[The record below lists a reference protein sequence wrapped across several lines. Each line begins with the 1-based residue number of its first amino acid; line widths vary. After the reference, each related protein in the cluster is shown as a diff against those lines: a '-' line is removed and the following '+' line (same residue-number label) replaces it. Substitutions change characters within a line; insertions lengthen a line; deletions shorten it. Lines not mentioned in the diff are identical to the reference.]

1 MLFLRR
7 LALNMRMAAVCAVTG
22 IAVLSGC
29 ASTGAPGDPLESLNR
44 GIYTFNDGLDTVL
57 VKPAAEIYQGVVPPV
72 ARTGVSNV
80 FSNLNDVIVALNN
93 LLQGKFAAGI
103 SDIGRVLLNTTA
115 GLFGLFDIATVAGL
129 EKHDEDFGQ
138 TLGYWGIG
146 NGPYLVLPLLGPS
159 TLRDTVGR
167 VADYKTD
174 PVTYID
180 PTSDRN
186 AAQGLRVVSR
196 RAELLN
202 ASRLLDVAAIDEY
215 AFVRDAYL
223 QRRRNLIYDGN
234 PPRERFDANHAPQDE
249 GRTAARGVNLRTD
262 TPPTVSG
269 PTLLWSGTMPT
280 PAEEELR
287 LRKAPDPVAALT
299 GTDHATAPATA
310 GPPVVRVWLS
320 RPR

>member
-1 MLFLRR
+1 MRYLRH
-7 LALNMRMAAVCAVTG
+7 LAHPVRTVVICAMTG
-22 IAVLSGC
+22 IALLGGC
-29 ASTGAPGDPLESLNR
+29 ASTGTPSDPLESLNR

-80 FSNLNDVIVALNN
+80 FSNLNDVVVALNN
-93 LLQGKFAAGI
+93 ILQGKFAAGI

-138 TLGYWGIG
+138 TLGYWGVG
-146 NGPYLVLPLLGPS
+146 DGAYLVLPFLGPS
-159 TLRDTVGR
+159 TVRDAAGR

-180 PTSDRN
+180 PNRDRN
-186 AAQGLRVVSR
+186 AAQGLRIVSR

-202 ASRLLDVAAIDEY
+202 ASKLLGVAAIDEY

-234 PPRERFDANHAPQDE
+234 PPRERFDAENTTPATEPSV
-249 GRTAARGVNLRTD
+249 RGVNRQPAATPD
-262 TPPTVSG
+262 TRPVSG
-269 PTLLWSGTMPT
+269 ITASEP
-280 PAEEELR
+280 PA
-287 LRKAPDPVAALT
+287 PVAQRES
-299 GTDHATAPATA
+299 DPAGLSSVRDA
-310 GPPVVRVWLS
+310 AMPPGGMPPVVRVWLS
-320 RPR
+320 APR

>member
-1 MLFLRR
+1 MLYLLRLVR
-7 LALNMRMAAVCAVTG
+7 KMRMVAICAVTG
-22 IAVLSGC
+22 IAMLSGC
-29 ASTGAPGDPLESLNR
+29 ASTGTPSDPLESLNR

-93 LLQGKFAAGI
+93 LLQGKFAEGV
-103 SDIGRVLLNTTA
+103 SDVGRVLLNTTA

-129 EKHDEDFGQ
+129 EKHNEDFGQ

-167 VADYKTD
+167 VGDYKAD

-180 PTSDRN
+180 PTHDRN
-186 AAQGLRVVSR
+186 AAQGLRIISR
-196 RAELLN
+196 RADLLN
-202 ASRLLDVAAIDEY
+202 ASRLLEVAAIDEY

-234 PPRERFDANHAPQDE
+234 PPRERFDVNHAPQGE
-249 GRTAARGVNLRTD
+249 ARTATRGVNPRTD
-262 TPPTVSG
+262 TSPADSG
-269 PTLLWSGTMPT
+269 ATLLWSGTMPT
-280 PAEEELR
+280 PAAEQLR
-287 LRKAPDPVAALT
+287 LRSSADPVAALS
-299 GTDHATAPATA
+299 TDNTTAPATA
-310 GPPVVRVWLS
+310 VPPVVRVWLPK
-320 RPR
+320 PR